1 MSKDKSL
8 FEIIL
13 KAKEGD
19 KDAMQEIILRFQPL
33 IKKNMRN
40 IDMDI
45 KDDISQ
51 DIVEVIIKAI
61 KKFDIKWS
69 IICKDDKNNFYDVE
83 YFKKNLAFIYV
94 EGEIQKMEMRK
105 NEA

>member
-40 IDMDI
+40 VDMDI

-51 DIVEVIIKAI
+51 DIVEAIIKAI
-61 KKFDIKWS
+61 KKFDIK
-69 IICKDDKNNFYDVE
+69 
-83 YFKKNLAFIYV
+83 
-94 EGEIQKMEMRK
+94 
-105 NEA
+105 

>member
-1 MSKDKSL
+1 MCKDKSL

-40 IDMDI
+40 VGMDI

-51 DIVEVIIKAI
+51 DIIEVIIKAI
-61 KKFDIKWS
+61 KKFDIK
-69 IICKDDKNNFYDVE
+69 
-83 YFKKNLAFIYV
+83 
-94 EGEIQKMEMRK
+94 
-105 NEA
+105 